1 MNPSSPHRPAVL
13 MFGYL
18 PPPWFGPSVSYQ
30 ALMRS
35 SFTQHCDVTFID
47 ITVARQVQD
56 LERFR
61 AGKLVCLLKFVALEL
76 VHLLRKHHD
85 FCCYPISYNRNAF
98 LKDWLLISVARFV
111 RVPVVLYAH
120 GRGLPAFR
128 RRLSARLARR
138 LDAMIRSA
146 AGVVVIAADIAA
158 EFDDLV
164 AVEKVF
170 VVTHGIQPVELP
182 PATGKTGFAILY
194 LGVLTRSKGVFELL
208 EAMAQV
214 HRRHPQA
221 RLILAGGWFR
231 EAERIEAQALI
242 DRMGLEA
249 AVQFTGPV
257 EGEAKW
263 RLFAQADVF
272 VFVPE
277 PQLEAFGMVL
287 LEAMQAGLPIV
298 ASRGGARDVL
308 VSEGV
313 NGLLVPAGDV
323 AALAERLLQL
333 AADPAGRRRLGE
345 AGRKRFEDNYTHE
358 HYGQRMSHVFRALD
372 EHASKQNPR
381 IS

>member
-1 MNPSSPHRPAVL
+1 

-30 ALMRS
+30 ALMHS
-35 SFTQHCDVTFID
+35 SFTQQCDVTFID
-47 ITVARQVQD
+47 ITVARQVQE

-61 AGKLVCLLKFVALEL
+61 AGKLVRLLKFVALE
-76 VHLLRKHHD
+76 VMHLARKRHD

-98 LKDWLLISVARFV
+98 LKDWLLVGVARLF

-120 GRGLPAFR
+120 GRGLPSFR
-128 RRLSARLARR
+128 RKLSTRLARR
-138 LDAMIRSA
+138 LEAMIRSA

-158 EFDDLV
+158 EFNGLV
-164 AVEKVF
+164 PAEKVF
-170 VVTHGIQPVELP
+170 VVTHGIEPVALP
-182 PATGKTGFAILY
+182 PATGKTGFTILY

-208 EAMAQV
+208 EAMVQV

-221 RLILAGGWFR
+221 RMILAGGWFR
-231 EAERIEAQALI
+231 EAERLEAQALI
-242 DRMGLEA
+242 ERMGMQA

-272 VFVPE
+272 VFVPQ

-298 ASRGGARDVL
+298 ASRGGARDML
-308 VSEGV
+308 VVEGE
-313 NGLLVPAGDV
+313 NGLLVPSGDI
-323 AALAERLLQL
+323 AALAQRLLELAGDAQL
-333 AADPAGRRRLGE
+333 RAQMGRAA
-345 AGRKRFEDNYTHE
+345 RKRFAEFYTHE
-358 HYGQRMSHVFRALD
+358 HYGQRMSDVFGALD
-372 EHASKQNPR
+372 DRAVKPNPDIR
-381 IS
+381 